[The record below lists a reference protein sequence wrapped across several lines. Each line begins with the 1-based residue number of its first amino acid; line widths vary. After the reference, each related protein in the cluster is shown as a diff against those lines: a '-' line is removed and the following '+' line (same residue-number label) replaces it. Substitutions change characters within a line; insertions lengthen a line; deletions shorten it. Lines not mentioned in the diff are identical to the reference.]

1 MYFWNSSD
9 MKLKHCIVEMSHQK
23 GVPVDIEKLE
33 LRPVYKRPMPDEP
46 CAIVVPD
53 LGMVVAW

>member
-1 MYFWNSSD
+1 